1 MEIKLCQTELQLLKG
16 IERGKYS
23 YIRDLP
29 SLLKKK
35 LITDFPCN
43 GLGKADEA
51 GNYTAYKLTL
61 LGKQA
66 LRDLEE

>member
-1 MEIKLCQTELQLLKG
+1 LRG

-23 YIRDLP
+23 YIKDLP

-35 LITDFPCN
+35 LIIDFPCN
-43 GLGKADEA
+43 SLGKADEA
-51 GNYTAYKLTL
+51 GNYTAYKLTT

-66 LRDLEE
+66 LTDLG